1 MQRVWN
7 LISRAGA
14 RTVIA
19 VPYIWLLIFFAL
31 PFLIL
36 LRISVTDMA
45 GGVDPF

>member
-19 VPYIWLLIFFAL
+19 VPYIWLLIFF
-31 PFLIL
+31 
-36 LRISVTDMA
+36 
-45 GGVDPF
+45 GGMGIGLDAVAASG